1 MNWLRGALNRL
12 YAAGSPADKQAL
24 FEERRERNLAS
35 SQRLIQRSVVLNNSC
50 DVICKAANEG
60 AYITEFIH
68 HHLLL
73 GFRHLFIGVNND
85 SSELTGRIVKRIS
98 RHYPNVHVLNTD
110 RDHRRHGYLGSYC
123 RLYETASRTTDSSH
137 MLVIDVDEY
146 WISTIPRQTIS
157 EYLAQQKPF
166 QILSFNWINLRGGN
180 AFTRPLDTASARASS
195 STEFKSLFRYDQ
207 IVVEVKDH
215 APLVQ
220 SKRRERMLHRSADQT
235 NLQAK
240 QLKPWIKPRRS
251 SPKTPSTSRASAW
264 ILHRFIRS
272 ECEYAA
278 RLFQRKASSYSKPI
292 PFKENRPGYQL
303 GRDNPKIRAV
313 LTAMQ
318 PPETGPET
326 IPCLDAFISQCNL
339 QGLIAEARQICD
351 EQQIRQQISSLDP
364 AVVNQ
369 HAAVWRRTFK
379 GTRFLPML
387 EERARQ

>member
-1 MNWLRGALNRL
+1 MNRVNGI
-12 YAAGSPADKQAL
+12 GDPADKQAL

-60 AYITEFIH
+60 AYIAEFIH

-73 GFRHLFIGVNND
+73 GFRHLYIGVNND
-85 SSELTGRIVKRIS
+85 SSGLTSRIVKRIS
-98 RHYPNVHVLNTD
+98 RHYPNVHHLNTD
-110 RDHRRHGYLGSYC
+110 PDHQRHGYLGSYC
-123 RLYETASRTTDSSH
+123 RLYEAASRTTDSSH
-137 MLVIDVDEY
+137 VLVIDVDEY
-146 WISTIPRQTIS
+146 WMPTIPRQTIS
-157 EYLAQQKPF
+157 EYLSQQMSF
-166 QILSFNWINLRGGN
+166 QILSFNWIILRGGK
-180 AFTRPLDTASARASS
+180 AFTRPLDTASARANS

-220 SKRRERMLHRSADQT
+220 NNRRDRMLHRSADQT
-235 NLQAK
+235 KLQAR

-251 SPKTPSTSRASAW
+251 SPKPPSAARAGAW

-272 ECEYAA
+272 EREYAA
-278 RLFQRKASSYSKPI
+278 RLFQRKASSNSKPI
-292 PFKENRPGYQL
+292 PFKENRPGYRL
-303 GRDNPKIRAV
+303 RRDNPQIRAI
-313 LTAMQ
+313 LEAME
-318 PPETGPET
+318 PPESGPAT

-339 QGLIAEARQICD
+339 QELINEARQVCD
-351 EQQIRQQISSLDP
+351 EQRIRERISSLDP
-364 AVVNQ
+364 ADVNE

-379 GTRFLPML
+379 GTRFLAML

>member
-1 MNWLRGALNRL
+1 MNWLKAALNRVH
-12 YAAGSPADKQAL
+12 AAASPAGKQAL

-35 SQRLIQRSVVLNNSC
+35 SQRLIHRRIVLNNSC

-85 SSELTGRIVKRIS
+85 SSGLTSRIVKRIS

-110 RDHRRHGYLGSYC
+110 RDHQRHGYLGSYC

-137 MLVIDVDEY
+137 VLVIDVDEY
-146 WISTIPRQTIS
+146 WMPTLARQTIS
-157 EYLAQQKPF
+157 QYLALQKPF

-180 AFTRPLDTASARASS
+180 TFTRPLDTASARANS

-220 SKRRERMLHRSADQT
+220 SNRRERMLHRSADQT
-235 NLQAK
+235 KLQAR

-251 SPKTPSTSRASAW
+251 SPKMPSPERAGAW

-272 ECEYAA
+272 EREYAA

-292 PFKENRPGYQL
+292 PFKENRPGYRL
-303 GRDNPKIRAV
+303 GRDNPEIRAI
-313 LTAMQ
+313 LETMQ
-318 PPETGPET
+318 PPEPGPET
-326 IPCLDAFISQCNL
+326 IPCLDAFIKQCNL
-339 QGLIAEARQICD
+339 QELIAEARQICD
-351 EQQIRQQISSLDP
+351 EQRIRQRISSLDP
-364 AVVNQ
+364 AVVNE
-369 HAAVWRRTFK
+369 HSAVWRRTFK
-379 GTRFLPML
+379 GTRFLALL

>member
-1 MNWLRGALNRL
+1 MNWLKSVLLRMDS
-12 YAAGSPADKQAL
+12 AGGPANKQAL
-24 FEERRERNLAS
+24 FEERRKRNLVS
-35 SQRLIQRSVVLNNSC
+35 SQRLIQRKAVRNNSC

-60 AYITEFIH
+60 PYIAEFIH

-73 GFRHLFIGVNND
+73 GFRHLYIGVNND
-85 SSELTGRIVKRIS
+85 SSGLTSRIVERIS

-123 RLYETASRTTDSSH
+123 KLYETASRTTDSSH
-137 MLVIDVDEY
+137 LLVIDVDEY
-146 WISTIPRQTIS
+146 WMSTIPRQTIS
-157 EYLAQQKPF
+157 AYLSQQKSF

-180 AFTRPLDTASARASS
+180 AFIRPLDTASARASS

-220 SKRRERMLHRSADQT
+220 SNRRGRMLHRSADQT
-235 NLQAK
+235 YLQAK

-251 SPKTPSTSRASAW
+251 SPKTPSTSRADAW

-292 PFKENRPGYQL
+292 PFKENRPGYRL
-303 GRDNPKIRAV
+303 GRDNPKIRAI
-313 LTAMQ
+313 LTAIE

-339 QGLIAEARQICD
+339 QVLITEARQICD
-351 EQQIRQQISSLDP
+351 EERIRQRISSLDP

-369 HAAVWRRTFK
+369 HSAVWRRTFR
-379 GTRFLPML
+379 GTRFIALL
-387 EERARQ
+387 EERARK